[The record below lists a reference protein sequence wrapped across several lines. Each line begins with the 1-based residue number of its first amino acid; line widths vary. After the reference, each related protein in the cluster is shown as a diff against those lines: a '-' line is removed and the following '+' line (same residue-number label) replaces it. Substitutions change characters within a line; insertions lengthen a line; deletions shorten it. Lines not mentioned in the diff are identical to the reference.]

1 MALIV
6 VDVMPKAEILDP
18 QGKAVTRAL
27 ARLGHGAVGDV
38 RVGKRFELTV
48 EGPVTDA
55 LLAQVREVADDV
67 LANTVI
73 EDVVG
78 VHVVEQDSAQQESA
92 Q

>member
-27 ARLGHGAVGDV
+27 ARLGHEAVGDV
-38 RVGKRFELTV
+38 RVGKRFELRV
-48 EGPVTDA
+48 DGEVTDA
-55 LLAQVREVADDV
+55 LLEQVRGVANEV

-78 VHVVEQDSAQQESA
+78 VSVVEEQSR
-92 Q
+92 

>member
-27 ARLGHGAVGDV
+27 ARLGHEAVGDV
-38 RVGKRFELTV
+38 RVGKRFELRV
-48 EGPVTDA
+48 DGEVTDA
-55 LLAQVREVADDV
+55 LLAQVREVADEV

-78 VHVVEQDSAQQESA
+78 VSAVDEA
-92 Q
+92 QAAR

>member
-27 ARLGHGAVGDV
+27 ARLGHEAITDV
-38 RVGKRFELTV
+38 RVGKRFELRI
-48 EGPVTDA
+48 EGDVTDA
-55 LLAQVREVADDV
+55 LLEQVRTVADEV

-73 EDVVG
+73 EDVTSVR
-78 VHVVEQDSAQQESA
+78 VVDEAGSQAEASL
-92 Q
+92 

>member
-27 ARLGHGAVGDV
+27 ARLGHEAVGDV
-38 RVGKRFELTV
+38 RVGKRFELRV
-48 EGPVTDA
+48 DGEVTDA
-55 LLAQVREVADDV
+55 LLEQVREVASQV

-78 VHVVEQDSAQQESA
+78 VAVVDEAAASGGAA
-92 Q
+92 R

>member
-27 ARLGHGAVGDV
+27 ARLGHEAVGDV
-38 RVGKRFELTV
+38 RVGKRFELRV
-48 EGPVTDA
+48 DGDVTDA
-55 LLAQVREVADDV
+55 LLDEVREVASEV

-73 EDVVG
+73 EDVVE
-78 VHVVEQDSAQQESA
+78 VRVVDEAELA
-92 Q
+92 R

>member
-27 ARLGHGAVGDV
+27 ARLGHEAVGDV
-38 RVGKRFELTV
+38 RVGKRFELRV
-48 EGPVTDA
+48 NGEVTDA
-55 LLAQVREVADDV
+55 LLEQVREVASDV

-78 VHVVEQDSAQQESA
+78 VHVVDEAEA
-92 Q
+92 AR

>member
-27 ARLGHGAVGDV
+27 ARLGHEAVGDV
-38 RVGKRFELTV
+38 RVGKRFELRV
-48 EGPVTDA
+48 EGEVTDA
-55 LLAQVREVADDV
+55 LLEQVRGVANEV

-78 VHVVEQDSAQQESA
+78 VSVVEEQSR
-92 Q
+92 

>member
-27 ARLGHGAVGDV
+27 ARLGHEAVGDV
-38 RVGKRFELTV
+38 RVGKRFELRV
-48 EGPVTDA
+48 DGDVTDA
-55 LLAQVREVADDV
+55 LLEQVREVAGQV

-78 VHVVEQDSAQQESA
+78 VRVVEEAAQ
-92 Q
+92 

>member
-27 ARLGHGAVGDV
+27 ARLGHEAVGDV
-38 RVGKRFELTV
+38 RVGKRFELRV
-48 EGPVTDA
+48 DGPVTAA
-55 LLAQVREVADDV
+55 LLAQVRQVADEV

-78 VHVVEQDSAQQESA
+78 VRVVDEAEAQR
-92 Q
+92 

>member
-27 ARLGHGAVGDV
+27 ARLGHEAVGDV
-38 RVGKRFELTV
+38 RVGKRFELRV
-48 EGPVTDA
+48 EGAVTDA
-55 LLAQVREVADDV
+55 LLEQVREVASEV

-78 VHVVEQDSAQQESA
+78 VHVADEAEASR
-92 Q
+92 

>member
-38 RVGKRFELTV
+38 RVGKRFELRV
-48 EGPVTDA
+48 DGEVTDA
-55 LLAQVREVADDV
+55 LLEQVRTVAGEV

-73 EDVVG
+73 EDVVD
-78 VHVVEQDSAQQESA
+78 VHVVDEAGA
-92 Q
+92 AK

>member
-27 ARLGHGAVGDV
+27 ARLGHEAVGDV
-38 RVGKRFELTV
+38 RVGKRFELRV
-48 EGPVTDA
+48 DGDVTDA
-55 LLAQVREVADDV
+55 LLDEVREVATEV

-73 EDVVG
+73 EDVVA
-78 VHVVEQDSAQQESA
+78 VRVVDEAQVA
-92 Q
+92 R

>member
-27 ARLGHGAVGDV
+27 ARLGHEAVGDV
-38 RVGKRFELTV
+38 RVGKRFELRV
-48 EGPVTDA
+48 DGEVTDA
-55 LLAQVREVADDV
+55 LLAQVREVAGEV

-73 EDVVG
+73 EDVVD
-78 VHVVEQDSAQQESA
+78 VHVVDEAGA
-92 Q
+92 AK

>member
-27 ARLGHGAVGDV
+27 ARLGHEAVGDV

-48 EGPVTDA
+48 DGEVTDA
-55 LLAQVREVADDV
+55 LLAQVRTVAEEV

-78 VHVVEQDSAQQESA
+78 VQVVEAASAQGSA

>member
-27 ARLGHGAVGDV
+27 ARLGHEAVGDV
-38 RVGKRFELTV
+38 RVGKRFELRV
-48 EGPVTDA
+48 EGEVTDA
-55 LLAQVREVADDV
+55 LLEQVRTVSTEV

-78 VHVVEQDSAQQESA
+78 VTVVEEAAQAGAA

>member
-27 ARLGHGAVGDV
+27 ARLGHEAVGDV
-38 RVGKRFELTV
+38 RVGKRFELRV
-48 EGPVTDA
+48 DGEVTDA
-55 LLAQVREVADDV
+55 LLEEVREVASDG

-78 VHVVEQDSAQQESA
+78 VHVVDEAEA
-92 Q
+92 AR

>member
-27 ARLGHGAVGDV
+27 ARLGHEAVGDV
-38 RVGKRFELTV
+38 RVGKRFELRV
-48 EGPVTDA
+48 DGEVTDA
-55 LLAQVREVADDV
+55 LLEQVREVASDV

-78 VHVVEQDSAQQESA
+78 VPVVDEAEA
-92 Q
+92 AR